1 MTGPEPGGLDLHD
14 PATANAVAEAIVRY
28 RGGGFVSLSERY
40 PWQFPRDT
48 APARTRAADA
58 VDRARRYSDRA
69 VTLAYVSIGLAAFA
83 LGFTL
88 RGLLDGILR

>member
-40 PWQFPRDT
+40 PWQFPR
-48 APARTRAADA
+48 A

-69 VTLAYVSIGLAAFA
+69 VTLAYVSIGLSAFA
-83 LGFTL
+83 LGFAL